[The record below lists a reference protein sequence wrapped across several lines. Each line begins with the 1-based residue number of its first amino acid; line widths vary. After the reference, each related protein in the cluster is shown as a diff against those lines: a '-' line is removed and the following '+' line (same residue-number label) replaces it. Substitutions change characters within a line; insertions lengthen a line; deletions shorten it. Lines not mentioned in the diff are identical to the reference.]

1 MRVKWIWCDAE
12 VKEDGYVQFDSRFLY
27 KADAGAF
34 LHISADTKY
43 AVYVNGALAAF
54 GQYPD
59 YPWYKI
65 YDRFDLSAFAA
76 EGENALKIVVYYC
89 GNGGFSTNY
98 DGGPGLWFEL
108 KDKYGKL
115 LSCSGENCL
124 SAPCPQYVSGKKEK
138 ITKQLGYRIAYDARA
153 AEIKGA
159 PSVAVKKQG
168 PHYPR
173 PIQNL
178 VHSGLKGGKLVKECG
193 YTYQGG
199 ESEGQKQNK
208 AAFCGKGASEDGQY
222 FLFDLQEETVG
233 LLWLSAEC
241 EEEAKLVVGYGEHIA
256 DGRVRTAV
264 DDRDFTFTYFAKKG
278 KQNYLCPFMR
288 FAARYIQVFAET
300 KKAVKLHV
308 SLLPVSYP
316 VNVVPFHA
324 DDGLRQ
330 RIYDVCVRTLQLCMH
345 DHYED
350 CPWRE
355 QALYVLDS
363 RNQMLCGYYAFGK
376 EYFSF
381 ARANLKLMGESG
393 KSGLLPITFPTQ
405 SGLRIPSFTLYYI
418 LAMREYAVHAGD
430 FTLLAEYYDRMKS
443 VLSLFSARMEGG
455 LVPIFYGEES
465 FWNFYEWAD
474 GLEGTLFAA
483 EPKRFDLPLNALFS
497 LALQNMQ
504 AVCELLGKKE
514 EKEEYAALS
523 AAVNCAVNARF
534 YEEEKG
540 LYKTFETGEHY
551 SETANA
557 FAVLCG
563 AATGGHAEK
572 ICRALTDAENGMV
585 RHTLCMAGFVYD
597 ALLQTDKGL
606 YTPWIFADIE
616 QKYGYMLQR
625 GATSFWETIH
635 GEADFDGAGSLCHG
649 WSAMPVYYYH
659 ILQAKNL

>member
-1 MRVKWIWCDAE
+1 M
-12 VKEDGYVQFDSRFLY
+12 QFDTRFTY
-27 KADAGAF
+27 KAGAGAY
-34 LHISADTKY
+34 LYISVDTKY
-43 AVYVNGALAAF
+43 AVYVNGILSAF

-65 YDRFDLSAFAA
+65 YDRIDLSSFAA
-76 EGENALKIVVYYC
+76 VGENTLKIIVYYC
-89 GNGGFSTNY
+89 GDDGFSTNY
-98 DGGPGLWFEL
+98 DGGPGLWFEME
-108 KDKYGKL
+108 DKQGEIL
-115 LSCSGENCL
+115 CCSGEDCL
-124 SAPCPQYVSGKKEK
+124 SSLCPQYISGKKEK

-153 AEIKGA
+153 AEIKGGA
-159 PSVAVKKQG
+159 PSVIVKKQG

-178 VHSGLKGGKLVKECG
+178 VLSGPKGGKLVKECG
-193 YTYQGG
+193 YSYQGG

-241 EEEAKLVVGYGEHIA
+241 EEEAKLVVGYGEHIV

-300 KKAVKLHV
+300 KKAVKLQV

-316 VNVVPFHA
+316 VSVVPFYA
-324 DDGLRQ
+324 DDDLCQ
-330 RIYDVCVRTLQLCMH
+330 KIYDVCVRTLQLCMH

-355 QALYVLDS
+355 QALYTLDS

-376 EYFSF
+376 EYFAY

-393 KSGLLPITFPTQ
+393 KSGLLPITFPSQ
-405 SGLRIPSFTLYYI
+405 SDLRIPAFSLFYI
-418 LAMREYAVHAGD
+418 LAMREYAVYSGD
-430 FTLLAEYYDRMKS
+430 LTLLAEYYERMRG
-443 VLSLFSARMEGG
+443 LLLLFAARLEGG
-455 LVPIFYGEES
+455 LVPNFYGEELL
-465 FWNFYEWAD
+465 WNFYEWAD
-474 GLEGTLFAA
+474 GLAGKLFAA
-483 EPKRFDLPLNALFS
+483 DSKRFDLPLNALFS
-497 LALQNMQ
+497 LALRNML
-504 AVCELLGKKE
+504 AICEFLGKSEDKKE
-514 EKEEYAALS
+514 YEALF
-523 AAVNCAVNARF
+523 VTINCAINTRF
-534 YEEEKG
+534 YEGRKG
-540 LYKTFETGEHY
+540 LYKTFEGSEHF

-563 AATGGHAEK
+563 AAEGERAEMV
-572 ICRALTDAENGMV
+572 CRALTDAENGMV
-585 RHTLCMAGFVYD
+585 KHTLSMAGFVYD
-597 ALLQTDKGL
+597 ALLLKDKEAYL
-606 YTPWIFADIE
+606 SWIFADIG
-616 QKYGYMLQR
+616 QKYSYMIQC
-625 GATSFWETIH
+625 GATTFWETIK
-635 GEADFDGAGSLCHG
+635 GESDFGGAGSLCHG

-659 ILQAKNL
+659 ILQAIDL